1 MKRFIITISLII
13 TSFVLLSS
21 VAAVSYN
28 LEVHQAQKTLKELGY
43 DPGPLD
49 GLWGKTTKRA
59 IEKFQLDMQLPVTG
73 KLDELTKKRLGI
85 KATGET
91 TYKVFR
97 SQKIDSSPWK
107 GHPGA
112 RRMQYDIK
120 VPLDTDEEEVKTV
133 LKRAIGELDRK
144 RELDALSVRLYLEGT
159 GDLPYAIAEW
169 APYGDWSKAEKGK
182 PKSIFKIS
190 IQIYPEHRPKE
201 SSKVEKWGLSLEER
215 KKIYREICRSQD
227 RTRLIAEQKYPSAF
241 RKGIEYIRKQTY
253 YMRKLDKK
261 YEKKICDKYNITD
274 KQKNSIVVEGVT
286 NNWPSG
292 N

>member
-1 MKRFIITISLII
+1 MKRLIITISLII

-21 VAAVSYN
+21 VAAVSCN

-49 GLWGKTTKRA
+49 GLWGKATKRA

-97 SQKIDSSPWK
+97 SQKMYNSPWK

-120 VPLDTDEEEVKTV
+120 VPLDTDDQEVRSV
-133 LKRAIGELDRK
+133 LKRAIGELVRK
-144 RELDALSVRLYLEGT
+144 SEIDALSVRLYLEGT

-169 APYGDWSKAEKGK
+169 APYGDWGKAEKGK
-182 PKSIFKIS
+182 PKSIFRTKIE
-190 IQIYPEHRPKE
+190 IYPEHRPPKE
-201 SSKVEKWGLSLEER
+201 SGKKYGLSLEKR
-215 KKIYREICRSQD
+215 QQIFREVYRSQD
-227 RTRLIAEQKYPSAF
+227 KTLRMAKKKYPNDAM
-241 RKGIEYIRKQTY
+241 KKWDYVEE
-253 YMRKLDKK
+253 LNKK
-261 YEKKICDKYNITD
+261 YEKRICDKYGITED
-274 KQKNSIVVEGVT
+274 QKNTILAEGLMK
-286 NNWPSG
+286 NWPH
-292 N
+292 